1 MATIQETIQKNMESK
16 SKIFIYDGSFN
27 GFLTAV
33 FIAFEYK
40 LTHAD
45 IQPTGRIQKGLF
57 TETETIFTNIDKAKR
72 VWNGIRNRNYT
83 AIKNIY
89 FAFLSEQQGIEP
101 LLYSY
106 IRKLMNYN
114 ENSTAGFS
122 SDCILRI
129 NQLAH
134 KVERKKRHMEAKLD
148 FQLTRDAIYFAQIA
162 PNFNV
167 LPLLSK
173 HFRSRYTNKPWI
185 IYDTKRNYGLYYNLS
200 GVELIGLDLTDSII
214 NQIISNE
221 NISNVEMG
229 NSSFENLDI
238 KSRIS
243 LKLYHSYAPKQ
254 NSNYIS
260 EKQAS

>member
-1 MATIQETIQKNMESK
+1 MATVQEPIQKDMESK

-27 GFLTAV
+27 GFLTTV

-40 LTHAD
+40 LTHVD
-45 IQPTGRIQKGLF
+45 IQPRGRIQKGLF

-72 VWNGIRNRNYT
+72 VWTGIRNRNNT

-106 IRKLMNYN
+106 IRKLMNCN

-122 SDCILRI
+122 SDYILRI

-134 KVERKKRHMEAKLD
+134 KVGREKRHMETKLD
-148 FQLTRDAIYFAQIA
+148 FQRTRDAVYFVQIA
-162 PNFNV
+162 PDFDV

-173 HFRSRYTNKPWI
+173 HFRSRYTDKPWI

-214 NQIISNE
+214 DQMISNVT
-221 NISNVEMG
+221 ISNVEMG
-229 NSSFENLDI
+229 NSCFEHLDI
-238 KSRIS
+238 KSHIS
-243 LKLYHSYAPKQ
+243 LKLHHSYTPKR
-254 NSNYIS
+254 NSNYILG
-260 EKQAS
+260 KQAS

>member
-1 MATIQETIQKNMESK
+1 METIEEPVPKNMEYK
-16 SKIFIYDGSFN
+16 SKIFSYDGSFN

-40 LTHAD
+40 LIHVD
-45 IQPTGRIQKGLF
+45 IQPTGRIQNGLF

-83 AIKNIY
+83 ASKNIY
-89 FAFLSEQQGIEP
+89 FAFLSEQRGIEP

-106 IRKLMNYN
+106 IRKLMNHN
-114 ENSTAGFS
+114 EKSTAGFS
-122 SDCILRI
+122 SDCFLRI

-134 KVERKKRHMEAKLD
+134 KVAKKKRHVEAKLD

-162 PNFNV
+162 PDFNV

-173 HFRSRYTNKPWI
+173 HFRSQYANKPWI

-200 GVELIGLDLTDSII
+200 GVEVIGLDLTDSFL

-221 NISNVEMG
+221 TIFNVEMG
-229 NSSFENLDI
+229 NSSFENLNI
-238 KSRIS
+238 KSHIS
-243 LKLYHSYAPKQ
+243 LKLYHSYAPKR